1 VKKKFWL
8 ALLFLVALVAM
19 AYARPGGGDSYS
31 GGGGHGGGGGGG
43 GGIDDVIAIIE
54 LIYYLVRL
62 IIEVPWLGIPLVIGI
77 VVWFAW
83 SAIKARVNKDWD
95 SGPPVELKRAVGL
108 EPLRGRDPDFSPVVF
123 EDFAFRLFSA
133 AVRDPDSVAPYV
145 SARAR
150 ETIRNRGRAVE
161 QAIVGAMRVYDVEIG
176 DEHVR
181 VRIEFEAN
189 TLTKDG
195 TYYSV
200 EQWQLRRDAGVR
212 TKPPATT
219 RTFPCPNCG
228 AKWQASASGTQVC
241 AYCNQVV
248 DNGRFDWVVESITVA
263 SEDKRPPTLTE
274 EVRERGT
281 DLPTYKQSDA
291 DERARKIGLDL
302 GAFRARMELVYRELN
317 AAWSANE
324 LTPVRGFVSDGLYD
338 YLEYW
343 VDAYKRQGMRNILKN
358 MRIVRSELAKVTR
371 DRWYHSVTMRIWG
384 RGKDYV
390 VRTSDGKRIRGAK
403 NKDRNYSEY
412 WTFIRSS
419 DRNQQPVNTEAKC
432 GNCGAPL
439 DITMAGACAHCGVHV
454 TAGEFD
460 WVLSKI
466 EQDDSYRG

>member
-8 ALLFLVALVAM
+8 ALGFLVALVAI

-43 GGIDDVIAIIE
+43 IDDVIAFIE

-62 IIEVPWLGIPLVIGI
+62 VIEVPWLGIPLVIGI

-83 SAIKARVNKDWD
+83 SAIKARLNKDWD
-95 SGPPVELKRAVGL
+95 SGPPVELEKAVGL
-108 EPLRGRDPDFSPVVF
+108 EPIRDVDPEFSPVVF

-145 SARAR
+145 SERPR
-150 ETIRNRGRAVE
+150 ESIRSRKHVVE
-161 QAIVGAMRVYDVEIG
+161 QAIVGAMRVYDVKVGGKRIT
-176 DEHVR
+176 VS
-181 VRIEFEAN
+181 IEFEAN

-200 EQWQLRRDAGVR
+200 ERWQLGRDAGVKS
-212 TKPPATT
+212 KPPAAT

-228 AKWQASASGTQVC
+228 APWQANATGTQVC

-263 SEDKRPPTLTE
+263 SVDQRPPTLTT

-291 DERARKIGLDL
+291 DERARKIDLDL
-302 GAFRARMELVYRELN
+302 GAFRARLELVYHELN
-317 AAWSANE
+317 KAWSSND
-324 LTPVRGFVSDGLYD
+324 LTPVRGFVSDGLFD
-338 YLEYW
+338 YLQYW
-343 VDAYKRQGMRNILKN
+343 VDAYKRQGLRNVLKD

-390 VRTSDGKRIRGAK
+390 VRTSDGRRIKGAK
-403 NKDRNYSEY
+403 KKDRNYSEY
-412 WTFIRSS
+412 WTFIRSA
-419 DRNQQPVNTEAKC
+419 DRNKQPVNTEPKC

-439 DITMAGACAHCGVHV
+439 DITMAGACKHCGAHV